1 MEPRRSKK
9 VSSGKNEEL
18 NLPDIPIPTRE
29 ELLETE
35 NEILARAIS
44 RLKYHNLIVE
54 EFLTRDQLEVI
65 KKYAP

>member
-1 MEPRRSKK
+1 MEHRKSRR
-9 VSSGKNEEL
+9 VSSNKKEEL
-18 NLPDIPIPTRE
+18 NLPDIPVPTKE

-54 EFLTRDQLEVI
+54 EFLTIDQLEVI
-65 KKYAP
+65 RKYAP